1 MIDMHNW
8 IMYDVINIMQEVVHM
23 ERVREMI
30 QNQLEFMA
38 MAEDEEKNA
47 ERVSITMPHIDN
59 RRTEYA
65 AKYLGMSKSA
75 FIASVVNAALGDFEE
90 ETGILKDTKY
100 FAQYYNYMA
109 GSKPL
114 GDYDKFIAAQLNG
127 EKSENEK

>member
-1 MIDMHNW
+1 
-8 IMYDVINIMQEVVHM
+8 MYDVINIMRGVIHVG
-23 ERVREMI
+23 RVREMI

-90 ETGILKDTKY
+90 ETEILKDTNY
-100 FAQYYNYMA
+100 YARYYNYMA

-114 GDYDKFIAAQLNG
+114 GDFDKFMAAEIKG
-127 EKSENEK
+127 EKSEEK